1 MHYIVY
7 NSLEDVLKNAET
19 PPEKWHVYRNGIR
32 WDRMTKPESPREK
45 EMYGST
51 EEVVGKVRKAHPK
64 DAKISTNM
72 TSDISSD
79 VFMKKQF
86 SFVNKQIHGCR
97 VDIPRYLSGDPRC
110 FFSAKKIRR
119 ENRAVRV
126 YASIGGNWFRSADE
140 LAVCGS
146 LACAVTEWLEA
157 NGVNVE
163 LWAVTAIDGMFDCGG
178 NSNDETDL
186 DAVHLIKLK
195 DSTSYIDLGLVS
207 FVCGYSK
214 FFRNIV
220 FKSYYKY
227 ADGIV
232 GSGYHL
238 DNRLGRVVQFN
249 KDMLPPGSDDK
260 KNSIIIP
267 QCYRISDAKRW
278 FSDFVKNQNN

>member
-7 NSLEDVLKNAET
+7 NSLDDVLKNAET
-19 PPEKWHVYRNGIR
+19 PPEKWNSPRCSYMWKEI
-32 WDRMTKPESPREK
+32 TKPSVIGGNSF
-45 EMYGST
+45 YGST
-51 EEVVGKVRKAHPK
+51 EEVLAEVRKPHPK
-64 DAKISTNM
+64 DSQIAFNTALN
-72 TSDISSD
+72 ISSD
-79 VFMKKQF
+79 VFMKKRF
-86 SFVNKQIHGCR
+86 SFVNKQLNGCR
-97 VDIPRYLSGDPRC
+97 VDIPRYLAGDPRC
-110 FFSAKKIRR
+110 FFNVRKIRR

-126 YASIGGNWFRSADE
+126 YASIGGNCGRSSGE

-146 LACAVTEWLEA
+146 LACAVVEYLES

-163 LWAVTAIDGMFDCGG
+163 LWAVTAINDLFDRGG
-178 NSNDETDL
+178 NQKDSTDR
-186 DAVHLIKLK
+186 DSVHLIKLK

-238 DNRLGRVVQFN
+238 DNRLGHVVQFHR
-249 KDMLPPGSDDK
+249 KMLPPGSDDK
-260 KNSIIIP
+260 ENSIIIP
-267 QCYRISDAKRW
+267 QCYNISDAKRW
-278 FSDFVKNQNN
+278 FSDFCQKPNN

>member
-19 PPEKWHVYRNGIR
+19 PPEEWHCQWCKYR
-32 WDRMTKPESPREK
+32 WDRITDPKDSYRLK
-45 EMYGST
+45 MYGRT
-51 EEVVGKVRKAHPK
+51 KEVVGEVRKAHPK
-64 DAKISTNM
+64 DAKIATNM

-126 YASIGGNWFRSADE
+126 YASIGGNWSRSASE

-146 LACAVTEWLEA
+146 LACAVTEWLES

-178 NSNDETDL
+178 NSNDKTDL
-186 DAVHLIKLK
+186 DVVHLIKLK

-207 FVCGYSK
+207 FVCGYSR

-227 ADGIV
+227 GNSLAN
-232 GSGYHL
+232 SGYNL
-238 DNRLGRVVQFN
+238 DDALGHVVQFT
-249 KDMLPPGSDDK
+249 KDMLPPGCDDK
-260 KNSIIIP
+260 ENSIIIP
-267 QCYRISDAKRW
+267 QMYNIESAKDW
-278 FSDFVKNQNN
+278 FSRFVNDNN